1 MLVRLARRSY
11 DVEAM
16 ARWFAFGSLALL
28 AAVLGL
34 TLSVFF
40 PLRSDGQGGAPT
52 PVRVTKVTTLEPP
65 EQSTGP

>member
-1 MLVRLARRSY
+1 
-11 DVEAM
+11 M

-34 TLSVFF
+34 TLGVFF

-52 PVRVTKVTTLEPP
+52 PVRVNKVITLEPP